1 MDMKKTFLVL
11 TIIFS
16 LGALSACGG
25 GNAEGNSSAQTEA
38 ALVNDI
44 EVDEF
49 KSLKEE
55 KPGIILDVRT
65 PGETSSGI
73 VEGALLIDI
82 TQSDFM
88 DKISKLDKTK
98 PIYVYCKV
106 GGRSSNASQKLVDLG
121 YTQVYNVMGGMDT
134 WKSKGYPTV
143 TP

>member
-1 MDMKKTFLVL
+1 MKKIIIAL
-11 TIIFS
+11 TLILS
-16 LGALSACGG
+16 LGSIVACGG
-25 GNAEGNSSAQTEA
+25 NNSSETTQTEA

-49 KSLKEE
+49 KSLLKD
-55 KPGIILDVRT
+55 KPGIVVDVRT
-65 PGETSSGI
+65 PGETASGV
-73 VEGALLIDI
+73 VEGAMLIDI

-143 TP
+143 NP